1 MAGFFASGVESR
13 PGPPVRRVGMTKP
26 HVTKNLD
33 RYGSAELPW
42 SRARA
47 VRAEDTPT
55 ADLTFFVTGP

>member
-1 MAGFFASGVESR
+1 
-13 PGPPVRRVGMTKP
+13 MTKP